1 MSEVNN
7 PLDGLTAAVQY
18 KRKDCFVWRTMA
30 AFDVLEPA
38 EKYLAQQD
46 TTDSCPWEYR
56 LIDIAQ
62 TSALSNEAKT

>member
-7 PLDGLTAAVQY
+7 PLNGLTAAVQY

-38 EKYLAQQD
+38 EKYLAQQH
-46 TTDSCPWEYR
+46 TTDDWPWEYR
-56 LIDIAQ
+56 LIDITQ
-62 TSALSNEAKT
+62 TSALETKAND